1 MSNKNPSDGKELR
14 GLSPAPKENR
24 MKKDRRGSDRR
35 NVGRGLDFSERRA
48 GDRRKHA
55 RRLFQASK
63 QLNFIRF
70 LKEKGIYPYEKAYDQ
85 PAGAEVIFQ
94 GENIIN
100 LASVDYFNF
109 AQNTEIKKAACA
121 AINKY
126 GAGGF
131 SSKYSMGNLEVHME
145 LEEKLAEFMGKE
157 SVLIFNSGYLANL
170 SMITSLMPKNATIF
184 LDQKCHLSIHHACLL
199 SRKKYYRYA
208 NNDMEN
214 LERLL
219 RAHKDEPE
227 KWIVTLGVFSSN
239 GVLGKLKDIAVLAR
253 KHKARIFIDDAHGIG
268 VYGSKMRGAAD
279 HFGVLNEMDLIM
291 CPFQMAFGNIGAFV
305 VGKQYLLQ
313 PAHTETWPYI
323 FTYNIP
329 PVNAVSILKAL
340 DLLQQGGGQ
349 LQTTLWKNVEYLRNR
364 LFSIG
369 YEIANPDGH
378 IIPILIGDEVKVCEF
393 AHFLFNR
400 GVWVQP
406 FFYPAVP
413 KGKAIVRV
421 TCTVGHSAKELD
433 QAIKIFTEAYRWLK
447 KN

>member
-1 MSNKNPSDGKELR
+1 MTDENPTP
-14 GLSPAPKENR
+14 SPVRQGGPVPKDNR
-24 MKKDRRGSDRR
+24 SAKDRRGGDRR
-35 NVGRGLDFSERRA
+35 DAGYFKSESEHRI

-70 LKEKGIYPYEKAYDQ
+70 LKEKGIYPYEKAYDR

-109 AQNTEIKKAACA
+109 AQNNEIKKAACA

-170 SMITSLMPKNATIF
+170 AMITSLLPKNATIF

-199 SRKKYYRYA
+199 SRKKYFRYA
-208 NNDMEN
+208 NNDMEH

-219 RAHKDEPE
+219 QVHKDEPE

-239 GVLGKLKDIAVLAR
+239 GVLGNLKDIAILAR
-253 KHKARIFIDDAHGIG
+253 KYKARIFIDDAHGVG
-268 VYGSKMRGAAD
+268 VYGSKLRGAAD
-279 HFGVLNEMDLIM
+279 HFNVLDEIDLIM

-305 VGKQYLLQ
+305 VGKRYLLE

-329 PVNAVSILKAL
+329 PVNAVGILKAL
-340 DLLQQGGGQ
+340 ALLRQGGGQ
-349 LQTTLWKNVEYLRNR
+349 LQKSLWQNVERLRTR
-364 LFSIG
+364 LLSLG
-369 YEIANPDGH
+369 YEIINPKGH
-378 IIPILIGDEVKVCEF
+378 IIPILIGDEVKVCEY

-433 QAIKIFTEAYRWLK
+433 QAVEIFTEAYRWLK